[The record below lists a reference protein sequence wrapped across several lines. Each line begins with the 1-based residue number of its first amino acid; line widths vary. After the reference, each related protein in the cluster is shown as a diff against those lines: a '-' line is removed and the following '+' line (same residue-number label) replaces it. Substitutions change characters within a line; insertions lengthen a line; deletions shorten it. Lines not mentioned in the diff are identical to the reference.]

1 MYTPDDLALLTAQA
15 DADAE
20 AELTYQRMMEEEAS
34 RAEQAAADAEAE
46 AAYARDDA
54 AAAIDLF

>member
-1 MYTPDDLALLTAQA
+1 MYTPDDIALLTAQA

-20 AELTYQRMMEEEAS
+20 AELAYQRMMEEEAF
-34 RAEQAAADAEAE
+34 RAEQAAADAEAD

-54 AAAIDLF
+54 AVETDLL

>member
-1 MYTPDDLALLTAQA
+1 MVTPDDIAFLTAQA
-15 DADAE
+15 DADTE
-20 AELTYQRMMEEEAS
+20 AELAYQRMMEEEAS

-54 AAAIDLF
+54 AVEADLF